1 VAAFVVWFLTCLW
14 SAETLVS
21 VFGVSGGPAMLVAAI
36 TALVPALLVRRCIAR
51 HRLKRTQQAAAAAWH
66 ARPPPP
72 HGPPPQQHPVEFPL
86 LQLRAPFSRA
96 EAIAA
101 FRRQALHC
109 HPDHGGDTA
118 IFRMLVA
125 ERMRALEVAR

>member
-36 TALVPALLVRRCIAR
+36 AALVPALLVRRCIAH
-51 HRLKRTQQAAAAAWH
+51 HRLKRMQREAAWH

-86 LQLRAPFSRA
+86 LQLREPFTRA

-101 FRRQALHC
+101 FRRQALQC
-109 HPDHGGDTA
+109 HPDHGGTA
-118 IFRMLVA
+118 ALFRMLVA